1 MSNLF
6 KIILMD
12 KKEDITS
19 FSSLYDI
26 KKEYK
31 TSKVGHAGTLDKFAS
46 GLMICLIGG
55 ATKLNP
61 IFSSFDKRY
70 RASLKFG
77 EETDTLDLTGNV
89 IKKTS
94 HIPTKEEIENILPSF
109 MGNQKQ
115 VPPVYSAIHIGG
127 KRAYIEARNNK
138 NVEMEERDIYVEN
151 ISLVSFKNGEAE
163 LDMRVSKGT
172 YVRSLGRDIALKLG
186 SFGHITK
193 LKRTEIGPFTLCDI
207 PLDTDALLEKTDL
220 FGKVYFPSKYRRII
234 ENGTIKREW
243 IIKEEGENKK
253 YKYVYIDDLLFGY
266 AIDDDKIKIMARV

>member
-1 MSNLF
+1 ME
-6 KIILMD
+6 

-61 IFSSFDKRY
+61 VFSSFDKRY
-70 RASLKFG
+70 RAKVKFG

-94 HIPTKEEIENILPSF
+94 HIPTKEDIENILPSF
-109 MGNQKQ
+109 IGKQKQ
-115 VPPVYSAIHIGG
+115 VPPVYSAIHVGG

-138 NVEMEERDIYVEN
+138 IIEMEERDIYVEN
-151 ISLVSFKNGEAE
+151 ISLISFKNGEAE

-193 LKRTEIGPFTLCDI
+193 LERTEIGPFTLSDI
-207 PLDTDALLEKTDL
+207 SLNTDELLEKTDL
-220 FGKVYFPSKYRRII
+220 FGKIYFPSMYKKKI

-243 IIKEEGENKK
+243 ITKEEGENKK